1 MLNQNIVHLIDD
13 IFWNMGFKTETQAD
27 KVMHIIPIASIISII
42 SLIRD
47 IPIARIISIVSFIRG
62 ICESPRDK
70 VMHIISIIRIIS
82 IILIILIILI
92 MRIICRFVRIL
103 DLRITCGRTRGQQ
116 SPSPLITWAISFVLP
131 CVLDGFHTSVVPTQR
146 MPRTM
151 LAALLWEKASSWS
164 QNESTPLLDAT
175 NNVPP

>member
-1 MLNQNIVHLIDD
+1 LTHCNIYFSFSLKGTVVKKMFMLNQNIVHLIDD

-27 KVMHIIPIASIISII
+27 KVMHIISI
-42 SLIRD
+42 
-47 IPIARIISIVSFIRG
+47 
-62 ICESPRDK
+62 K
-70 VMHIISIIRIIS
+70 RIIS
-82 IILIILIILI
+82 IILIIRIILI

-131 CVLDGFHTSVVPTQR
+131 CVPDGFHTSVVPTQR
-146 MPRTM
+146 IPRTM

>member
-1 MLNQNIVHLIDD
+1 MKVPEKVSGTFTRDV
-13 IFWNMGFKTETQAD
+13 AD
-27 KVMHIIPIASIISII
+27 FQCYVAVTHWAM
-42 SLIRD
+42 
-47 IPIARIISIVSFIRG
+47 
-62 ICESPRDK
+62 DK
-70 VMHIISIIRIIS
+70 AMHIISIIRIILMIS
-82 IILIILIILI
+82 IISIILI

-131 CVLDGFHTSVVPTQR
+131 CVPDGFHTSVVPTQR

-164 QNESTPLLDAT
+164 QIESTLLLDAT